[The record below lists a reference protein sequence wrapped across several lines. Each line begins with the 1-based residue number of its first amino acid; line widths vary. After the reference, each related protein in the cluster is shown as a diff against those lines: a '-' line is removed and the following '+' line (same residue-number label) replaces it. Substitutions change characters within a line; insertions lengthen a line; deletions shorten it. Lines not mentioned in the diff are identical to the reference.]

1 MPVEIRE
8 LVIRAVVSEG
18 VAEQHKL
25 ERALAV
31 MKQEILEEC
40 REKMREMARRVN
52 DR

>member
-1 MPVEIRE
+1 MPIEIRE
-8 LVIRAVVSEG
+8 LVIRAVVSES
-18 VAEQHKL
+18 ATQQQQL
-25 ERALAV
+25 ERALAG

>member
-1 MPVEIRE
+1 MPIEIRE

-18 VAEQHKL
+18 ATQQQL
-25 ERALAV
+25 ERALAG

-40 REKMREMARRVN
+40 REKMREMAQRVN